1 MPGRV
6 SLEVQQYYAHP
17 RNLFWVL
24 MAHYFGFDHEA
35 PYNERVAAILR
46 GGIALWDVL
55 RSCKRRSSLDSD
67 IIDSSVVVN
76 DLGSFLAAHPAI
88 KTVCFNGAK
97 AETSYRKH
105 VLPKVEGADLFI
117 YYRLPSTSPA
127 NASIPLNR
135 KLIEWQVVRT
145 A

>member
-1 MPGRV
+1 
-6 SLEVQQYYAHP
+6 
-17 RNLFWVL
+17 